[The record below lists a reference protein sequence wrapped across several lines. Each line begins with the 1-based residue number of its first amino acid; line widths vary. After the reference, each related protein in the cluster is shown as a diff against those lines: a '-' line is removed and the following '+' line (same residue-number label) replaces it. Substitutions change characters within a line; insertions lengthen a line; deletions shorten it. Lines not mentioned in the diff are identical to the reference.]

1 MVRRCND
8 GRKYGRSPMR
18 KQFWNLVVIVF
29 AAMALGACSKSTT
42 GSNSGTTAPGS
53 SWDSM
58 VWDQGTWT

>member
-1 MVRRCND
+1 
-8 GRKYGRSPMR
+8 MR